1 VIFVPRALRSLVLLV
16 GPLGL
21 FLAACSSAPAQPSSG
36 ASTGSGSGGGGGGG
50 GSGGAGGGAACGG
63 TGVDKGPWS
72 LAVDGTSAKIRW
84 EACRTGTAPGVVLA
98 PEKGGA
104 EVKATSIETSFV
116 VANTYTAPLAPDA
129 TPDRAGTY
137 FMHEAALTGLAPA
150 TCYAYHLA
158 AEPERKGRF
167 CTARAP
173 GDTFTFM
180 AIGDTNPGIG
190 PYARDVLAHVLPK
203 NPDFTVHGG
212 DLQYYDSK
220 LETWAS
226 WFPPMEPMLAQ
237 GALFPAIGNHE
248 SEMPDEYAA
257 YTERFFGGAGFDGK
271 NGYYR
276 FAWGGV
282 WFFVLDTEEA
292 LGPGSEQATWL
303 AAELADAVKQ
313 PGYRFSI
320 VDFHKPWVT
329 CGDTGDAPDLR
340 AHFEPI
346 FANTGVA
353 LVIQAHMH
361 GYERF
366 DFGTLTYVTAAGGGG
381 RIGDPDMNKA
391 RSYCDKR
398 VASGG
403 FRHAVIFDVAPKKL
417 TGTAIDDQGVTR
429 DTFTL
434 DVP

>member
-1 VIFVPRALRSLVLLV
+1 VNLVLRLFLV
-16 GPLGL
+16 AGPLGL
-21 FLAACSSAPAQPSSG
+21 LVAACSSSPPAQPSTG
-36 ASTGSGSGGGGGGG
+36 ASTGSEGTGGAG
-50 GSGGAGGGAACGG
+50 GSGGAGGGASCGG
-63 TGVDKGPWS
+63 SGVDKGPWS
-72 LAVDGTSAKIRW
+72 LAVNGTSATIRW
-84 EACRTGTAPGVVLA
+84 EACRTGTSAELAFA

-104 EVKATSIETSFV
+104 EVKATSVETSFA
-116 VANTYTAPLAPDA
+116 VANTYTAPLAVSA
-129 TPDRAGTY
+129 TPDYAGTY
-137 FMHEAALTGLAPA
+137 YMHEAKLSGLAPA
-150 TCYAYHLA
+150 TCYAYHLT
-158 AEPERKGRF
+158 AEPARKGRF
-167 CTARAP
+167 CTARAA
-173 GDTFTFM
+173 GDSFTFM

-190 PYARDVLAHVLPK
+190 PYAADVLAHALPK

-212 DLQYYDSK
+212 DLQYYDSR

-226 WFPPMEPMLAQ
+226 WFPPMQPMLAQ

-257 YTERFFGGAGFDGK
+257 YTQRFFGGAGFDGK

-276 FAWGGV
+276 FSWGGV

-303 AAELADAVKQ
+303 AAELADAAKQ
-313 PGYRFSI
+313 PGFRFSV

-340 AHFEPI
+340 AHYEPI
-346 FANTGVA
+346 FATAGVA

-381 RIGDPDMNKA
+381 IIGNPDENTA
-391 RSYCDKR
+391 RPYCDKR

-403 FRHAVIFDVAPKKL
+403 FRHAVIFDVSPGKIA
-417 TGTAIDDQGVTR
+417 GTAIDDQGVTR
-429 DTFTL
+429 DSFTIA
-434 DVP
+434 VP